1 MMEQILSRILIELK
15 EMRTDIDGMRIDI
28 NELKQGQ
35 IRLEAGQ
42 EKMQKEIINSM
53 VYRQTKL

>member
-1 MMEQILSRILIELK
+1 MEQILSRILIELK